1 MDVSSYLHILAS
13 TWYYWFCIQILAIL
27 ICMWWHCTGLA
38 WWLSGK
44 QSACNAG
51 VTGDTGLISGSRR
64 SCGGGHG
71 NPLQCSGLENPM
83 DRGTWR
89 AIVHRVAKSWTWLK
103 RLSSSSSSS
112 SRALQWSWT
121 ILCNIWEFLLKFLRK
136 IVSPFNSIFWEYP
149 RSLSHLNWF
158 ISLDCKVYE
167 GQEWAQGFSML
178 ANRGNNEFREF
189 YHCSGR

>member
-103 RLSSSSSSS
+103 WLSMHVRMALCCGFNLHFPNDVEHLFMYLFAICMSS
-112 SRALQWSWT
+112 
-121 ILCNIWEFLLKFLRK
+121 LLKNYLKYFFILGYLFIMGCK
-136 IVSPFNSIFWEYP
+136 ILY
-149 RSLSHLNWF
+149 
-158 ISLDCKVYE
+158 
-167 GQEWAQGFSML
+167 G
-178 ANRGNNEFREF
+178 
-189 YHCSGR
+189 